1 MENKLGV
8 IVPFRNRH
16 EHLPDFKEAI
26 TEYLTAKG
34 IKFELIIIE
43 QDDAKLFNRGMLLN
57 IGFKYAR
64 KSGCNYVVFHDVDM
78 IPLAVDY
85 SYSKTPIHLATGF
98 LDKKEIFDDY
108 FGGVTL
114 FPSRDFIKVDGYS
127 NKYWGW
133 GYEDDD
139 LLQRCIAKGIE
150 LKTLELKN
158 TGKSG
163 KYLNFNGVNSYVR
176 GKNTFNTNKDI
187 TFFVSFYPDKFI
199 CDHTKPNDDFNVFT
213 IPGYDLAI
221 SYNSFCR
228 YSFCTFEALS
238 GGNKALYVNSKI
250 KKNYKTDICV
260 VISHKEKVIKVYQDG
275 TLLGTTEKFTRLH
288 PYANE
293 KFFYLGSSTPSNSD
307 KKLFKGFINSFMV
320 FNKAL
325 SEDEVLSI
333 SKGDVV
339 EDNIHLHYD
348 ANNIENYSL
357 TDLSGNGNDGKIYN
371 CPIVDL
377 EIQEHTEVV
386 VPIRRKSLFK
396 NLLHEENGFYG
407 NRWKDDN
414 TRWNQLRYHN
424 EVLINK
430 ELLSNDGLSTLQFKE
445 HGVTREGNITHV
457 NIGI

>member
-16 EHLPDFKEAI
+16 EHLAEFKKAI
-26 TEYLTAKG
+26 TEYLTSKG

-85 SYSKTPIHLATGF
+85 SYSAHPVHLATGF
-98 LDKKEIFDDY
+98 LDNREVFDDY

-114 FPSRDFIKVDGYS
+114 FPIRDFIKIDGYS

-150 LKTLELKN
+150 LKTLKLKN
-158 TGKSG
+158 IGNNKRF
-163 KYLNFNGVNSYVR
+163 LNFNGVNSYVK
-176 GKNTFNTNKDI
+176 GKNTFNTDKDI
-187 TFFVSFYPDKFI
+187 TFFISFYPDKFI
-199 CDHTKPNDDFNVFT
+199 CDHTKTNDDFNVFT

-228 YSFCTFEALS
+228 YSFCTFS

-250 KKNYKTDICV
+250 KRNYKTNMCV
-260 VISHKEKVIKVYQDG
+260 VISHEDKSIKVYQDG
-275 TLLGTTEKFTRLH
+275 VLLGSTERFAKLH
-288 PYANE
+288 SYANE
-293 KFFYLGSSTPSNSD
+293 KFFYLGSSTPIGFD
-307 KKLFKGFINSFMV
+307 KKLLKGFVDSFV
-320 FNKAL
+320 VYDRAL
-325 SEDEVLSI
+325 SEEEVTSI
-333 SKGDVV
+333 SEGNVV
-339 EDNIHLHYD
+339 KDNTHLHYD
-348 ANNIENYSL
+348 VNHIKNYQL
-357 TDLSGNGNDGKIYN
+357 TDLSGNENHGKIYN
-371 CPIVDL
+371 CSIVDL
-377 EIQEHTEVV
+377 DLKEYTEVV
-386 VPIRRKSLFK
+386 IPVRRKSLFK
-396 NLLHEENGFYG
+396 NLLHDENGFYR

-430 ELLSNDGLSTLQFKE
+430 ELLFNDGLSTLQFKE